1 MNIYRFEDELPKK
14 LLRDGGIIA
23 FPTETVFGLG
33 VRFDKKGSFERL
45 IKVKERPE
53 TKPFTMMLGRKEQI
67 FDLAYVDDRQRKVIE
82 RLLPGELTIILKK
95 KSCIPDYVTLG
106 GDTIGLRVPGHE
118 RLRSFLDEV
127 GVPLLVP
134 SANKSGEPPTK
145 SVDEIIEVFKDEI
158 DCVIDGTTGDSIPST
173 VVSLVGDKPVILR
186 QGKIT
191 KQEIDEAFFG

>member
-1 MNIYRFEDELPKK
+1 MNIYRFDDELPKE
-14 LLRDGGIIA
+14 LLRNGGIIA

-33 VRFDKKGSFERL
+33 VRFDRKDSFERL

-53 TKPFTMMLGRKEQI
+53 AKPFTIMLGRKEQI

-82 RLLPGELTIILKK
+82 TLLPGELTIILKK
-95 KSCIPDYVTLG
+95 KPCVPDYVTLG

-118 RLRSFLDEV
+118 RLRLFLDEV

-134 SANKSGEPPTK
+134 SANKSGESPAK
-145 SVDEIIEVFKDEI
+145 SVNEIIEVFKDKI
-158 DCVIDGTTGDSIPST
+158 DCVVDGTTGDSIPST
-173 VVSLVGDKPVILR
+173 VVSLIGERPAILR

-191 KQEIDEAFFG
+191 KQEIDEVFFK